1 MTREAA
7 TVEGSMRALVVSL
20 TSVALA
26 VIASPAH
33 AQSGD
38 PHLPPGYDA
47 PSAPVPAP
55 SPYGAPTYGVP
66 PDAAAPYGSR
76 PYGSRPYGYAPLAPP
91 PRAAPIAPPTTQARL
106 VPVEHSASI
115 RGLWLP
121 GLIVLPVAWVTT
133 WTISSSAFEGDA
145 ATYAWIPVIG
155 PWLMLTQDLGGNDAG
170 IIVSGV
176 VQGLSALALVLG
188 LSIKR
193 TWTEQEYVID
203 PATGAT
209 ARVTF
214 DAISL
219 PGGGLL
225 GARVEL

>member
-1 MTREAA
+1 MD
-7 TVEGSMRALVVSL
+7 SCMRALVVSFATVLAAIAL
-20 TSVALA
+20 T
-26 VIASPAH
+26 ASPPRAH

-38 PHLPPGYDA
+38 PHLPPGYQTPEAA
-47 PSAPVPAP
+47 PAYGTPDQGAPPYQAP
-55 SPYGAPTYGVP
+55 GAATAPYG
-66 PDAAAPYGSR
+66 AAPYGAA
-76 PYGSRPYGYAPLAPP
+76 PYAPIAPP
-91 PRAAPIAPPTTQARL
+91 PQAAPIAPPTTQARL
-106 VPVEHSASI
+106 VPVEHSESI

-145 ATYAWIPVIG
+145 ATYSWIPVIG
-155 PWLMLTQDLGGNDAG
+155 PWLMLTQDLYGNDAG
-170 IIVSGV
+170 IIISGV

-188 LSIKR
+188 VAIKR

-203 PATGAT
+203 PETGAT

-219 PGGGLL
+219 RGGGMI